1 MMWIDGQGA
10 RGYFREDFE
19 EVFGR
24 YLPPVSEDLRKWLKG
39 KESKGPESGNEKP
52 A

>member
-10 RGYFREDFE
+10 RGYFTEDFE

-24 YLPPVSEDLRKWLKG
+24 YLPPVSQDLRTWLEE
-39 KESKGPESGNEKP
+39 KESEGPQAGDEK
-52 A
+52 AA